1 MSSKETA
8 KASPEA
14 NIAPPGWYGVYS
26 GLVVEVR
33 DPDKQGRIKV
43 RLPWA
48 LDGGGDPYEAWA
60 RLATLMAGDHRGSW
74 FIPEVDDEVL
84 LAFEGGDPSRPY
96 ILGAL
101 WNGRDKPPAEMD
113 DASKNELKVLRS
125 RNGLQI
131 TLLDQDGGERLELE
145 TPGGQQ
151 VTLKD
156 GPGEIEIRDSN
167 GNRIL
172 LSPAGIEVDASASV
186 KVNATYVQISAAMV
200 RVDAGLSRFSGVV
213 ECDTL
218 ITNSVVSSSYTPGA
232 GNIW

>member
-14 NIAPPGWYGVYS
+14 KMPPPGWYGVYS
-26 GLVVEVR
+26 GLVVGVR
-33 DPDKQGRIKV
+33 DPDRQGRIKV
-43 RLPWA
+43 RLPWVMDA
-48 LDGGGDPYEAWA
+48 GEDPYEAWA

-101 WNGRDKPPAEMD
+101 WNGRDTPPAEMD

-131 TLLDQDGGERLELE
+131 TLLDQDGHERLELE

-151 VTLKD
+151 ITLKD
-156 GPGEIEIRDSN
+156 GPGEIEIQDSN

-200 RVDAGLSRFSGVV
+200 RVDSGLSRFSGVV
-213 ECDTL
+213 QCDTL
-218 ITNSVVSSSYTPGA
+218 ITNSVISSSYTPGA

>member
-1 MSSKETA
+1 M
-8 KASPEA
+8 
-14 NIAPPGWYGVYS
+14 
-26 GLVVEVR
+26 
-33 DPDKQGRIKV
+33 

-48 LDGGGDPYEAWA
+48 LGAEGDAYEAWA
-60 RLATLMAGDHRGSW
+60 RMATMMAGDHRGSW
-74 FIPEVDDEVL
+74 FIPDVDDEVL
-84 LAFEGGDPSRPY
+84 LAFEGGDPDQPY
-96 ILGAL
+96 ILGML
-101 WNGRDKPPAEMD
+101 WNGRDIPPVEMD
-113 DASKNELKVLRS
+113 ADGKNELKVLRS

-131 TLLDQDGGERLELE
+131 TLRDENGRERLELE

-156 GPGEIEIRDSN
+156 GPGEIEIHDSN

-186 KVNATYVQISAAMV
+186 KVNATYVQISAAIV

-213 ECDTL
+213 QCDTL
-218 ITNSVVSSSYTPGA
+218 ITNSVISSSYTPGA